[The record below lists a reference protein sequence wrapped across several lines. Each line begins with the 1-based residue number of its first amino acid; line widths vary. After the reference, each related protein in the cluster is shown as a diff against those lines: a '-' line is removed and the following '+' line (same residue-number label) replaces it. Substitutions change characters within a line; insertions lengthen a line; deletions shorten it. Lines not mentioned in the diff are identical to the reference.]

1 MRQTVE
7 NLAKAYAGES
17 MARNM
22 YISFSKIAKKEGFE
36 QIAEALQLTA
46 DNEREHASWT
56 SKLINA
62 LNAGA
67 AENFAEIKIEA
78 AVSTSLGSTA
88 ANLKAA
94 IAGEHYEATTMYPEF
109 ADVADSEGLPE
120 IAKRLR
126 AIGVAEAH
134 HEEKNKM
141 MLAQV
146 EAGTVFKK
154 DRKVEWVCREC
165 GYVHVGEEPP
175 ERCPACDHDRAYY
188 QLRCEKY

>member
-1 MRQTVE
+1 MLKTME
-7 NLAKAYAGES
+7 NLAKAFAGES
-17 MARNM
+17 MARNK
-22 YISFSKIAKKEGFE
+22 YISFAKIAKKEGFE
-36 QIAEALQLTA
+36 QVAAALQLTS

-67 AENFAEIKIEA
+67 TELDEIKIEA
-78 AVSTSLGSTA
+78 TVSTSLGNTA

-94 IAGEHYEATTMYPEF
+94 IEGELHEATTMYPEF

-120 IAKRLR
+120 VAKRLR

-134 HEEKNKM
+134 HAENYRK

-146 EAGTVFKK
+146 EAGTFFKK

-175 ERCPACDHDRAYY
+175 ERCPACDHDRGYY
-188 QLRCEKY
+188 QLKCEEY

>member
-1 MRQTVE
+1 MKRTVE
-7 NLAKAYAGES
+7 NLAKTFAGES

-22 YISFSKIAKKEGFE
+22 YISFAKIAKKEGFE

-67 AENFAEIKIEA
+67 AENFGEIKIEA
-78 AVSTSLGSTA
+78 VVTTPLGNTA

-94 IAGEHYEATTMYPEF
+94 IAGEHHEATTMYPEF
-109 ADVADSEGLPE
+109 ADVAESEGLPE

-134 HEEKNKM
+134 HEEKNRK

-154 DRKVEWVCREC
+154 NRKVEWVCREC
-165 GYVHVGEEPP
+165 GYVHVGKEAP
-175 ERCPACDHDRAYY
+175 EKCPACDHYRAYY
-188 QLRCEKY
+188 QLKCEEY

>member
-1 MRQTVE
+1 MLKTIE
-7 NLAKAYAGES
+7 NLAKAFAGES

-22 YISFSKIAKKEGFE
+22 YISFAKIAKKEGFE
-36 QIAEALQLTA
+36 QIAAALQLTA

-67 AENFAEIKIEA
+67 TEPDKIKIEA
-78 AVSTSLGSTA
+78 TVSTSLGNTA

-94 IAGEHYEATTMYPEF
+94 IEGELHEATTMYPKF

-120 IAKRLR
+120 VAKRLR
-126 AIGVAEAH
+126 AVGVAEAH
-134 HEEKNKM
+134 HAENYKKM
-141 MLAQV
+141 LSQV
-146 EAGTVFKK
+146 KAGTFFKK
-154 DRKVEWVCREC
+154 DWKVEWVCREC

-188 QLRCEKY
+188 QLKCEEY

>member
-1 MRQTVE
+1 MLKTIE
-7 NLAKAYAGES
+7 NLAKAFAGES
-17 MARNM
+17 MARNK
-22 YISFSKIAKKEGFE
+22 YISFAKIAKKEGFE
-36 QIAEALQLTA
+36 QVAAALQLTS

-67 AENFAEIKIEA
+67 TELDEIKIEA
-78 AVSTSLGSTA
+78 TVSTSLGNTA

-94 IAGEHYEATTMYPEF
+94 IEGELHEATTMYPEF

-120 IAKRLR
+120 VAKRLR

-134 HEEKNKM
+134 HAENYRK

-146 EAGTVFKK
+146 EAGTFFKK

-175 ERCPACDHDRAYY
+175 ERCPACDHDRGYY
-188 QLRCEKY
+188 QLKCEEY

>member
-7 NLAKAYAGES
+7 NLAKAFAGES

-22 YISFSKIAKKEGFE
+22 YISFSQIAKKEGFE
-36 QIAEALQLTA
+36 QIAAAFQLIA
-46 DNEREHASWT
+46 DNEREHASWS

-67 AENFAEIKIEA
+67 AEKFDGIKIDA
-78 AVSTSLGSTA
+78 TVSTSLGNTA
-88 ANLKAA
+88 ANLRSA
-94 IAGEHYEATTMYPEF
+94 IEGELHEATTMYPEF

-120 IAKRLR
+120 VAKRLR

-134 HEEKNKM
+134 HAENYKK

-146 EAGTVFKK
+146 EAGTFFKK
-154 DRKVEWVCREC
+154 DQKVEWVCREC
-165 GYVHVGEEPP
+165 GYVHIGEEPP
-175 ERCPACDHDRAYY
+175 EKCPACDHDRAYY
-188 QLRCEKY
+188 QLKCEAY

>member
-46 DNEREHASWT
+46 DNEHEHASWT

>member
-1 MRQTVE
+1 MLKTME
-7 NLAKAYAGES
+7 NLAKAFAGES
-17 MARNM
+17 MARNK
-22 YISFSKIAKKEGFE
+22 YISFAKIAKKEGFE
-36 QIAEALQLTA
+36 QVAAALQLTA

-67 AENFAEIKIEA
+67 TEPDEIKIEA
-78 AVSTSLGSTA
+78 TVSTSLGNTA
-88 ANLKAA
+88 TNLKAA
-94 IAGEHYEATTMYPEF
+94 IEGELHEATTMYPEF

-120 IAKRLR
+120 VAKRLR

-134 HEEKNKM
+134 HAENYKK
-141 MLAQV
+141 MLAHV
-146 EAGTVFKK
+146 EAGTFFKK

-188 QLRCEKY
+188 QLKCEEY

>member
-1 MRQTVE
+1 MRKTAE
-7 NLAKAYAGES
+7 NLAKAFAGES

-36 QIAEALQLTA
+36 QIAAAFQLTA

-62 LNAGA
+62 LSAGA
-67 AENFAEIKIEA
+67 AEKFDEIKIDA
-78 AVSTSLGSTA
+78 TVSTSLGNTA
-88 ANLKAA
+88 ANLRAA
-94 IAGEHYEATTMYPEF
+94 IDGELHEATTMYPEF
-109 ADVADSEGLPE
+109 ADVAESEGLPE
-120 IAKRLR
+120 VAKRLR

-134 HEEKNKM
+134 HAENYKK

-146 EAGTVFKK
+146 EAGTFFKK
-154 DRKVEWVCREC
+154 EQKVEWVCREC
-165 GYVHVGEEPP
+165 GYVHIAEEAP

-188 QLRCEKY
+188 QLKCEAL

>member
-1 MRQTVE
+1 MLKTAE
-7 NLAKAYAGES
+7 NLAKAFAGES

-22 YISFSKIAKKEGFE
+22 YISFAKIAKKEGFE
-36 QIAEALQLTA
+36 QIAAALQLTA

-62 LNAGA
+62 LNAGTT
-67 AENFAEIKIEA
+67 EKLNEIKIDA
-78 AVSTSLGSTA
+78 TVSTSLGNTA

-94 IAGEHYEATTMYPEF
+94 IEGELHEATTMYPEF
-109 ADVADSEGLPE
+109 AAVADSEGLPE
-120 IAKRLR
+120 VAKRLR

-134 HEEKNKM
+134 HADNYKK

-146 EAGTVFKK
+146 EAGTFFKK

-165 GYVHVGEEPP
+165 GYVHFGEEPP
-175 ERCPACDHDRAYY
+175 EKCPACDHDRAYY
-188 QLRCEKY
+188 QLKCEAY

>member
-22 YISFSKIAKKEGFE
+22 YISFSKTAKKEGFE

>member
-7 NLAKAYAGES
+7 NLAKAFAGES

-22 YISFSKIAKKEGFE
+22 YISFSQIAKKEGFE
-36 QIAEALQLTA
+36 QIAAAFRLIA
-46 DNEREHASWT
+46 DNEREHASWS

-67 AENFAEIKIEA
+67 AEKLDGIKIDA
-78 AVSTSLGSTA
+78 TVSISLGNTA
-88 ANLKAA
+88 ANLGAA
-94 IAGEHYEATTMYPEF
+94 IEGELHEATTMYPEF

-120 IAKRLR
+120 VAKRLR

-134 HEEKNKM
+134 HAENYKK

-146 EAGTVFKK
+146 EAGTFFKK
-154 DRKVEWVCREC
+154 DQKVEWVCREC
-165 GYVHVGEEPP
+165 GYVHIGEEPP
-175 ERCPACDHDRAYY
+175 EKCPACDHDRAYY
-188 QLRCEKY
+188 QLKCEAY

>member
-7 NLAKAYAGES
+7 NLAKAFAGES

-22 YISFSKIAKKEGFE
+22 YISFSQIAKKEGFE
-36 QIAEALQLTA
+36 QIAAAFRLTA
-46 DNEREHASWT
+46 DNEREHASWS

-67 AENFAEIKIEA
+67 AEKLDGIKIDTT
-78 AVSTSLGSTA
+78 VSTSLGNTA
-88 ANLKAA
+88 ANLRAA
-94 IAGEHYEATTMYPEF
+94 IEGELHEATTMYPEF

-120 IAKRLR
+120 VAKRLR

-134 HEEKNKM
+134 HAENYKK

-146 EAGTVFKK
+146 EAGTFFKK
-154 DRKVEWVCREC
+154 DQKVEWVCREC
-165 GYVHVGEEPP
+165 GYVHIGEEPP
-175 ERCPACDHDRAYY
+175 EKCPACDHDRAYY
-188 QLRCEKY
+188 QLKCEAY

>member
-1 MRQTVE
+1 MLKTME
-7 NLAKAYAGES
+7 NLAKAFAGES
-17 MARNM
+17 MARNK
-22 YISFSKIAKKEGFE
+22 YISFAKIAKKEGFE
-36 QIAEALQLTA
+36 QVAAALQLTS

-67 AENFAEIKIEA
+67 TELDEIKIEA
-78 AVSTSLGSTA
+78 TVSTSLGNTA

-94 IAGEHYEATTMYPEF
+94 IEGELHEATTMYPEF

-120 IAKRLR
+120 VAKRLR

-134 HEEKNKM
+134 HAENYKK

-146 EAGTVFKK
+146 EAGTFFKK

-165 GYVHVGEEPP
+165 GYVQLGEEPP
-175 ERCPACDHDRAYY
+175 ERCPACDHDRGYY
-188 QLRCEKY
+188 QLKCEEY

>member
-7 NLAKAYAGES
+7 NLAKAFAGES

-22 YISFSKIAKKEGFE
+22 YISFSQIAKKEGFE
-36 QIAEALQLTA
+36 QIAAAFQLIA
-46 DNEREHASWT
+46 DNEREHASWS

-67 AENFAEIKIEA
+67 AEKLDGIKIDTT
-78 AVSTSLGSTA
+78 VSISLGNTA
-88 ANLKAA
+88 ANLGAA
-94 IAGEHYEATTMYPEF
+94 IEGELHEATTMYPEF

-120 IAKRLR
+120 VAKRLR

-134 HEEKNKM
+134 HAENYKK

-146 EAGTVFKK
+146 EAGTFFKK
-154 DRKVEWVCREC
+154 DQKVEWVCREC
-165 GYVHVGEEPP
+165 GYVHIGEEPP
-175 ERCPACDHDRAYY
+175 EKCPACDHDRAYY
-188 QLRCEKY
+188 QLKCEAY

>member
-67 AENFAEIKIEA
+67 AENFDEIKIEA

-88 ANLKAA
+88 ANLEAA

-165 GYVHVGEEPP
+165 GYVHVGEEPL

>member
-1 MRQTVE
+1 MRKTIE
-7 NLAKAYAGES
+7 NLAKAFAGES

-22 YISFSKIAKKEGFE
+22 YISFAKIAKKEGFE
-36 QIAEALQLTA
+36 QIAESLQLTA
-46 DNEREHASWT
+46 DNEREHANWT

-67 AENFAEIKIEA
+67 AGNFHEIKIEA
-78 AVSTSLGSTA
+78 AVSTSLGYTA

-109 ADVADSEGLPE
+109 ADVADGEGLPE

-134 HEEKNKM
+134 HEEKNKK

-154 DRKVEWVCREC
+154 NRKVEWVCREC

-175 ERCPACDHDRAYY
+175 EKCPACDHDRAYY
-188 QLRCEKY
+188 QLKCEEY

>member
-1 MRQTVE
+1 MLKTVE
-7 NLAKAYAGES
+7 NLAKAFAGES
-17 MARNM
+17 MARNN

-36 QIAEALQLTA
+36 LIAAALQLTA

-56 SKLINA
+56 SKLIHA

-67 AENFAEIKIEA
+67 TEKIDEIKINA
-78 AVSTSLGSTA
+78 TVSTSLGSTA

-94 IAGEHYEATTMYPEF
+94 IKGELHEAMTMYPEF
-109 ADVADSEGLPE
+109 ANVAESEGLPE
-120 IAKRLR
+120 VAKRLR

-134 HEEKNKM
+134 HAENYKK

-146 EAGTVFKK
+146 EAGTFFKK

-165 GYVHVGEEPP
+165 GYVHFGEEPP
-175 ERCPACDHDRAYY
+175 EKCPACDHDRAYF
-188 QLRCEKY
+188 QLKCEEY